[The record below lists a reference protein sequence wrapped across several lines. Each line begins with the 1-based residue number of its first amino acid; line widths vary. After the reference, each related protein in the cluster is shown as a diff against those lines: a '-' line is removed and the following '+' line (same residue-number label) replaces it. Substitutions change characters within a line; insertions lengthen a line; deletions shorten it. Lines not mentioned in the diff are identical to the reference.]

1 MSQDLQRE
9 YDKTQV
15 NAFIGSTAAFFGA
28 ILCTLKMRWDSNIPT
43 AATDGETLFWNPD
56 WFLKLPTNTR
66 KTVLMHELWHVALL
80 HGPRLGSRDPEI
92 WNQACDIYI
101 NNMLSG
107 PEYKR
112 DNYSFDGTKPW
123 LDPDYE
129 GWVEEDIYD
138 DLVKNPQKQPKG
150 SGGGAFGPGDCG
162 DMLKPASAAVNAN
175 VVNNVVRAMHQQ
187 KLSGGAEPGKMPGRT
202 EEVITQFLKPVVK
215 WEALLERFFT
225 ELLDE
230 DYTWARPNRRYQDIY
245 LPSRFTDD
253 GRLEHL
259 AYFQDV
265 SGSIQAKD
273 SLRFNSELAY
283 VWRKYAPEKMSIIQF
298 DTIIQQTD
306 ELKEGDTFTEI
317 KIVGRGGTDLREVRE
332 WIIKNKPTAAI
343 IFSDL
348 EVAPMEELPFDIP
361 IIWVCIRNPRAT
373 VPFGK
378 LIHINN

>member
-1 MSQDLQRE
+1 
-9 YDKTQV
+9 
-15 NAFIGSTAAFFGA
+15 
-28 ILCTLKMRWDSNIPT
+28 
-43 AATDGETLFWNPD
+43 
-56 WFLKLPTNTR
+56 
-66 KTVLMHELWHVALL
+66 
-80 HGPRLGSRDPEI
+80 
-92 WNQACDIYI
+92 
-101 NNMLSG
+101 
-107 PEYKR
+107 
-112 DNYSFDGTKPW
+112 
-123 LDPDYE
+123 
-129 GWVEEDIYD
+129 
-138 DLVKNPQKQPKG
+138 
-150 SGGGAFGPGDCG
+150 
-162 DMLKPASAAVNAN
+162 MLKPASAAVNAN

-265 SGSIQAKD
+265 SGSIQTKD

-298 DTIIQQTD
+298 DTVIQQTD
-306 ELKEGDTFTEI
+306 ELKEGDSFTEI